1 MESLIFQTIWVPGLA
16 GLICLILVRVKGAEG
31 FLDWIRKL
39 LTLVVSAYVIYLG
52 WRLLGAEGTVANLGT
67 VTLGSL
73 STRVLFRVT
82 HLGAIMVLFTGI
94 FALLTTIFSARY
106 RAGAFHNNWY
116 YCLVLWTI
124 GAANAV
130 FLAGD
135 LFSLMIFWELSTVF
149 LFGLIALGDN
159 EKTPFAAGKTL
170 VVLGLAETAMLFAVA
185 YIWATQGTLVLDEL
199 SLPLSVGT
207 NVVLYLLII
216 VAALAKAGVFPL
228 HSWVPS
234 AAEGGPTSAVA
245 FIPASL
251 DKLMGIYLFT
261 MVSWNLFHLSE
272 GLKLAMMIVGAV
284 SLIVAVVMAMLQHDL
299 RKLLAY
305 HAVSQAGYMVL
316 GIGTGTIVGI
326 LGGLF
331 HMLNNAFYKGGLFL
345 GAGAVE
351 KEAGTTDLEKLGGL
365 GRKMKGL
372 FWPMLIFAFAISGVP
387 PFNGFASKW
396 MIYQGLVEAKRPILL
411 VIAMFGSG
419 LTLASFIKVLHST
432 FFGPTPPGIE
442 EKVKGSGGFAYV
454 FPVWV
459 IAIVCV
465 ITGFF
470 PSLAVKPFAESMG
483 YINVGELGLTKVAF
497 GSAYWQPLLMFGLM
511 FLGFVVAWIYYAAGK
526 ALKARRDEMF
536 IGGIKP
542 STLTGYHIFDYEST
556 RVPGTGFYNTI
567 KELPILRT
575 ILPDAEEGAFDP
587 YRYISKLGE
596 SLFVRP
602 LKVLHNGILSHY
614 LTWAIIGLVCIMV
627 ILRTHL
633 ISILR

>member
-1 MESLIFQTIWVPGLA
+1 MESLIFQTIWVPALA
-16 GLICLILVRVKGAEG
+16 GLICLILVRVKGVEG
-31 FLDWIRKL
+31 VIDAVRKIVAIATSL
-39 LTLVVSAYVIYLG
+39 YVIYLG
-52 WRLLGAEGTVANLGT
+52 WRLLGAVGEVANLGT
-67 VTLGSL
+67 VTLGDLQTQSFFKV
-73 STRVLFRVT
+73 TR
-82 HLGAIMVLFTGI
+82 LGALMVLFGGV
-94 FALLTTIFSARY
+94 FAFLSAIYSAKY
-106 RAGAFHNNWY
+106 RHGALHNNWY
-116 YCLVLWTI
+116 YGLFLWTV
-124 GAANAV
+124 ASANGV

-135 LFSLMIFWELSTVF
+135 LFSLVILWELSTVF
-149 LFGLIALGDN
+149 LFGLIGLGDN
-159 EKTPFAAGKTL
+159 KKSAFAAGKTL
-170 VVLGLAETAMLFAVA
+170 VVLGFAEAAMLFAVA
-185 YIWATQGTLVLDEL
+185 YIWVTQGTLVMEEL

-216 VAALAKAGVFPL
+216 VAALAKAGVFPF

-245 FIPASL
+245 FVPASL
-251 DKLMGIYLFT
+251 DKLLGIYLFT
-261 MVSWNLFHLSE
+261 MVSWHLFRIGE

-284 SLIVAVVMAMLQHDL
+284 SLIVAVMMAMLQHDL

-331 HMLNNAFYKGGLFL
+331 HMLNNALYKGGLFL

-351 KEAGTTDLEKLGGL
+351 KEAGTTDLEELGGL
-365 GRKMKGL
+365 GRKMKAL

-396 MIYQGLVEAKRPILL
+396 MIYQGLVEAKRPILM

-432 FFGPTPPGIE
+432 FFGPTPPEIE
-442 EKVKGSGGFAYV
+442 EKVKGSGGFAYL

-465 ITGFF
+465 ITGLF
-470 PSLAVKPFAESMG
+470 PSLAIKPFADALGFSVDKLSWTT
-483 YINVGELGLTKVAF
+483 VGF

-526 ALKARRDEMF
+526 ALKARRDEAF

-542 STLTGYHIFDYEST
+542 GTVAGYHRFDYEAM

-567 KELPILRT
+567 KELPILKT
-575 ILPDAEEGAFDP
+575 VLPDAEKGAFDP
-587 YRYISKLGE
+587 YRYLSKLGE

-602 LKVLHNGILSHY
+602 LKVLHNGVLSSY

-627 ILRTHL
+627 YLRTYL
-633 ISILR
+633 MSILH